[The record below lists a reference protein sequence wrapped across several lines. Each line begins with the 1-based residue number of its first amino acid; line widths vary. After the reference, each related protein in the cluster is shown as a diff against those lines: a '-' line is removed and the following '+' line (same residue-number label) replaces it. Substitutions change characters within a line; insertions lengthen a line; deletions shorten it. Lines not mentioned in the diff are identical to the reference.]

1 MARDTASSGPTG
13 QTLVDA
19 FGTLPAGARVG
30 RYDIVSVL
38 GRGGFGITYRARDVQ
53 LGRDVALK
61 EYLPV
66 HFAERQDNLAV
77 LPRSTQVASDFT
89 WGRERFLAEA
99 KTLAQLGGVR
109 GVVAVHDFLKANG
122 TAYMV
127 MALVRGETLES
138 ILRREQTLPFAM
150 LDRFLHPL
158 LDGLERVHATGFLH
172 RDIKPGNV
180 IVDEQGQGTLI
191 DFGAARIT
199 LHDRTQSMTVI
210 FTPGYAPFEQ
220 TSASGQG
227 PWTDIYALGATLYHG
242 VTGAP
247 PPNAIE
253 RMLGDRMVA
262 ARTVGA
268 GRYPPAFLAAIDAA
282 LALKPEQRPQN
293 IAAWRR
299 VLAGEAVPGAT
310 AGGPSWQVVGPVPQ
324 PAVAVPPAPAPA
336 GRNGRGLAWATAG
349 AVAVALLGGGGY
361 WAWSTGAS
369 RTPPSQTTSAPP
381 PAAPTPQPPPQQ
393 ATAASPETVAL
404 QNQCANAGRRFASAI
419 VVQACT
425 QLIQAGG
432 EPSTVARA
440 YSGRGAAYVVMGD
453 QVAAVRDFD
462 AAIKLDGRNAR
473 FYQNRADVYG
483 KSGQNERA
491 IADYNQAIAVDARD
505 AAAYVGRG
513 DVHLRMGNETQALR
527 DYEQAVKLD
536 PANAAAAYKQGL
548 IFANRKDFSQ
558 AIRAYTQAIQ
568 SAPSEFDYYAKRAVA
583 YEASGDLARAV
594 ADYDMAINVRPRD
607 SAALYQRSLL
617 KRRLGDAA
625 GADADLKRA
634 KAIDPNL

>member
-1 MARDTASSGPTG
+1 MAHDASSGPASHT
-13 QTLVDA
+13 QVDA
-19 FGTLPAGARVG
+19 FGALPGGARVG
-30 RYDIVSVL
+30 RYEVVSVL
-38 GRGGFGITYRARDVQ
+38 GRGGFGVTYLARDVQ

-66 HFAERQDNLAV
+66 HFAERQDNQVV

-127 MALVRGETLES
+127 MALVRGETLEA
-138 ILRREQTLPFAM
+138 ILKREQRLAFAM

-172 RDIKPGNV
+172 RDIKPGN
-180 IVDEQGQGTLI
+180 IIIDNLGQGTLI

-242 VTGAP
+242 ITGAP

-262 ARTVGA
+262 ARTAAA
-268 GRYPPAFLAAIDAA
+268 GRYPPPFLAAIDAA
-282 LALKPEQRPQN
+282 LALKPERRPQT
-293 IAAWRR
+293 IALWRR
-299 VLAGEAVPGAT
+299 LLSGEVTPDAT
-310 AGGPSWQVVGPVPQ
+310 SGGPAWQVTDPVPQ
-324 PAVAVPPAPAPA
+324 PAAPMSLPSA
-336 GRNGRGLAWATAG
+336 GSRRGGRGLAWTA
-349 AVAVALLGGGGY
+349 ASLAALALLGGGGY
-361 WAWSTGAS
+361 WAWTNGTSVVPS
-369 RTPPSQTTSAPP
+369 SQTASPSPSVNPAPP
-381 PAAPTPQPPPQQ
+381 PQ
-393 ATAASPETVAL
+393 ATAASAEVMAL
-404 QNQCANAGRRFASAI
+404 QNQCANAGRRFASAA

-425 QLIQAGG
+425 RLIEAGG
-432 EPSTVARA
+432 DAPDVARA
-440 YSGRGAAYVVMGD
+440 YNGRGVAYVIMGD
-453 QVAAVRDFD
+453 LVAAVRDFD
-462 AAIKLDGRNAR
+462 DAIKRDGRNAR
-473 FYQNRADVYG
+473 FYQNRADAYG
-483 KSGQNERA
+483 RNGQNDRA
-491 IADYNQAIAVDARD
+491 ITDYNQAIAADARD

-513 DVHLRMGNETQALR
+513 DVHLRMGDEAQALR
-527 DYEQAVKLD
+527 DYEQAVKLE
-536 PANAAAAYKQGL
+536 PTNAAAAYKQGL
-548 IFANRKDFSQ
+548 IFAGRKDFSQ
-558 AIRAYTQAIQ
+558 AVRAYTQAIQ
-568 SAPSEFDYYAKRAVA
+568 SAPSEFDYYVKRAVA
-583 YEASGDLARAV
+583 FAAVGDLGRAV
-594 ADYDMAINVRPRD
+594 ADYDMAINIKPRD
-607 SAALYQRSLL
+607 SVALYQRSLL
-617 KRRLGDAA
+617 KRRQGDAV

-634 KAIDPNL
+634 KAIDPNLE

>member
-1 MARDTASSGPTG
+1 MAQDASSSGPAG
-13 QTLVDA
+13 HTLVDA

-30 RYDIVSVL
+30 RYEIASVL
-38 GRGGFGITYRARDVQ
+38 GRGGFGVTYRARDVQ

-66 HFAERQDNLAV
+66 HFAERQDNQVV

-127 MALVRGETLES
+127 MALVRGETLETT
-138 ILRREQTLPFAM
+138 LKRQQHLPFAV

-172 RDIKPGNV
+172 RDIKPGN
-180 IVDEQGQGTLI
+180 IIIDEQGQGTLI

-242 VTGAP
+242 ITGAP

-262 ARTVGA
+262 ARTAAA

-282 LALKPEQRPQN
+282 LALKPEHRPQT

-299 VLAGEAVPGAT
+299 MLAGEVAPDMA
-310 AGGPSWQVVGPVPQ
+310 AGGPAWQVADSPQ
-324 PAVAVPPAPAPA
+324 PVAPMPSASV
-336 GRNGRGLAWATAG
+336 GTQGNGRGLARAA
-349 AVAVALLGGGGY
+349 ASLVVLALLSGGGY
-361 WAWSTGAS
+361 WAWANWPSIAPSARTA
-369 RTPPSQTTSAPP
+369 TPPAQVD
-381 PAAPTPQPPPQQ
+381 PAPQPQ
-393 ATAASPETVAL
+393 ATVASAEVVAL

-425 QLIQAGG
+425 RLVEAGG
-432 EPSTVARA
+432 DPPDVARA
-440 YSGRGAAYVVMGD
+440 YNGRGVAYVVMGD
-453 QVAAVRDFD
+453 LVAAVRDFD
-462 AAIKLDGRNAR
+462 AAIKLNGRTAR
-473 FYQNRADVYG
+473 FYQNRADAYG
-483 KSGQNERA
+483 RNGENHRA
-491 IADYNQAIAVDARD
+491 IADYNQAIAADTRD

-513 DVHLRMGNETQALR
+513 DVHLRMGNEAQALR
-527 DYEQAVKLD
+527 DYEQAVKLE
-536 PANAAAAYKQGL
+536 PTNAAAAYKQGL
-548 IFANRKDFSQ
+548 IFAGQKDFSQ
-558 AIRAYTQAIQ
+558 AIRAYTQAVQ
-568 SAPSEFDYYAKRAVA
+568 SAPSEFDYYVKRAVA
-583 YEASGDLARAV
+583 YAAVGDLGRAV
-594 ADYDMAINVRPRD
+594 ADYDMAINIKPRD
-607 SAALYQRSLL
+607 SGALYQRSLL
-617 KRRLGDAA
+617 KRRQGDAA
-625 GADADLKRA
+625 GADADLRRA
-634 KAIDPNL
+634 KAIDPNLQ